1 MEGTMMLLSG
11 VLMAVAVVAAI
22 VAAAKAG
29 AADARRENL
38 QDRLR
43 EMDRHTLEVLRE
55 RADRRRREG
64 RVARKVAGQ

>member
-1 MEGTMMLLSG
+1 MMLLSG

-22 VAAAKAG
+22 VAAAKMG

-43 EMDRHTLEVLRE
+43 EMDAHTLSVLRE
-55 RADRRRREG
+55 RAYRARRQG
-64 RVARKVAGQ
+64 TVARKVAGQ